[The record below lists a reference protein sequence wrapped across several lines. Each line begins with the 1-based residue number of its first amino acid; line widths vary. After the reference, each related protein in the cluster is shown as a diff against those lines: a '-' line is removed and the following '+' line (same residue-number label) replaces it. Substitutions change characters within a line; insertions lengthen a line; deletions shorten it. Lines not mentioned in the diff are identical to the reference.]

1 VAAKR
6 DHIGGTYK
14 VINKQKYFDLIGHKP
29 HPRQELFHNSYARFR
44 LPCCGRR
51 FGKSKMAGVDIQP
64 FLLVPNRRA
73 WIVGPT
79 YDLGEKEFRV
89 VWDDMIIKLKLGQDR
104 RIKRAYNKK
113 SGTMYVEFPWRTR
126 LEVRSADH
134 PENLVG
140 ESLDRVIM
148 SEAAKHKKDTFE
160 RYIRAALADRRGTAD
175 FPTTPE
181 GQNWFYKMWQLGQD
195 PDDKEHD
202 SWQFPSWT
210 NPYVYPKGRQDPEIK
225 LIERTTAPEWF
236 AQEIAADFTALV
248 GKIYGGFQETTHVT
262 NHQFNPEWPNYI
274 AFDWGYTNPMA
285 AVEFQVS
292 PRDEVY
298 VWRMWYKSYMQLHEF
313 LAMMKQTENPPNYRL
328 DLTFGDCAD
337 PQAVKYVS
345 ENFYPCIA
353 DPRSK
358 HGTRSEDRDVKG
370 AQRQTG
376 WREGVDLINSLLKVR
391 EPSDTVDLTDMVSEL
406 DLSFA
411 DSLRKPSLFV
421 DRRCKDLIREFN
433 NYRAPDTGRGDRNIR
448 EAAQPHDDH
457 ALDALRYGLMH
468 IFKLGVR
475 NHLADIYPIEEFANS
490 TLPDG
495 GYFQTQHLDF

>member
-1 VAAKR
+1 
-6 DHIGGTYK
+6 
-14 VINKQKYFDLIGHKP
+14 
-29 HPRQELFHNSYARFR
+29 
-44 LPCCGRR
+44 
-51 FGKSKMAGVDIQP
+51 
-64 FLLVPNRRA
+64 
-73 WIVGPT
+73 
-79 YDLGEKEFRV
+79 
-89 VWDDMIIKLKLGQDR
+89 
-104 RIKRAYNKK
+104 
-113 SGTMYVEFPWRTR
+113 
-126 LEVRSADH
+126 
-134 PENLVG
+134 
-140 ESLDRVIM
+140 
-148 SEAAKHKKDTFE
+148 
-160 RYIRAALADRRGTAD
+160 
-175 FPTTPE
+175 
-181 GQNWFYKMWQLGQD
+181 
-195 PDDKEHD
+195 
-202 SWQFPSWT
+202 
-210 NPYVYPKGRQDPEIK
+210 
-225 LIERTTAPEWF
+225 
-236 AQEIAADFTALV
+236 
-248 GKIYGGFQETTHVT
+248 
-262 NHQFNPEWPNYI
+262 
-274 AFDWGYTNPMA
+274 
-285 AVEFQVS
+285 
-292 PRDEVY
+292 
-298 VWRMWYKSYMQLHEF
+298 
-313 LAMMKQTENPPNYRL
+313 MKQTENPPNYRL